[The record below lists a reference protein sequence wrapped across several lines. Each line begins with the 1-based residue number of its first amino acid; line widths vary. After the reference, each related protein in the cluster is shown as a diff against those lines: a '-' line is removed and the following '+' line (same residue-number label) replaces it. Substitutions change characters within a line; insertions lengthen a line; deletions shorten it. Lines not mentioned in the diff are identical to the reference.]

1 MVHFEWEEEKAA
13 ANARK
18 HGISFEEAI
27 SVFSDPLSVTHDDP
41 DHSVS
46 EPRFLLLGTSNRGRL
61 LVIVHTEREDAVRI
75 ISARQATRKERVQY
89 EQGT

>member
-13 ANARK
+13 VNERK
-18 HGISFEEAI
+18 HGVSFQEAI
-27 SVFSDPLSVTHDDP
+27 SVFADPLSVTHDDP
-41 DHSVS
+41 DHSKR
-46 EPRFLLLGTSNRGRL
+46 EPRFLLLGTSDRGRL
-61 LVIVHTEREDAVRI
+61 LVVVHTEREDAIRI